1 MQFRRFNIFRN
12 EFHQIEDFYNVV
24 RDQFSLTLDMA
35 FHISYTDPLHQD
47 LLPINNDDNLAKALT
62 TANPQ
67 MKLYLYRREGN
78 FGHYRSLCYFIK

>member
-12 EFHQIEDFYNVV
+12 EFHLIEDFYNVV

-35 FHISYTDPLHQD
+35 FHISYTDPIHQD

-67 MKLYLYRREGN
+67 IKLYLYRREGN
-78 FGHYRSLCYFIK
+78 LV